1 MEKCLIIGSGPA
13 GYTAAIYASRAGLNP
28 IVIAGNDPGGQL
40 TTTNEIENYPGFESI
55 NGFDLMDLMKNQA
68 EKLGTRIVG
77 GCVTSVDFSQKPFK
91 VIVDENNIY
100 ESQTVI
106 IATGATAKYTGLPSE
121 QTYKGVGVSAC
132 AVCDGFFFKKKDVVV
147 VGGGDTAA
155 GDALYLSKIC
165 NKVYLVV
172 RKPYMRA
179 SRILQERIVQTP
191 NIELLTEHVVSEI
204 YGNGK
209 VEGVKLK
216 YRVGQ
221 PNEVTKDISV
231 SGYFA
236 AVGRSPQTEIF
247 APYISTDA
255 SGYIITQGN
264 SAKTNVEGVFA
275 CGDCA
280 DPVYRQAVV
289 AAGTGCRA
297 ALDAESYLSQL

>member
-28 IVIAGNDPGGQL
+28 IIIAGNEPGGQL
-40 TTTNEIENYPGFESI
+40 TTTNEIENYPGFESV

-68 EKLGTRIVG
+68 EKLGTRIISG
-77 GCVTSVDFSQKPFK
+77 SVTSVDFSQKPLK
-91 VIVDENNIY
+91 VTVENNTVY
-100 ESQTVI
+100 ECSTVI

-132 AVCDGFFFKKKDVVV
+132 AVCDGFFFKKKDVIV

-165 NKVYLVV
+165 NKVYLAV
-172 RKPYMRA
+172 RKPYLRA
-179 SRILQERIVQTP
+179 SEILQKRLAETP
-191 NIELLTEHVVSEI
+191 NIEILTEHIVTEI
-204 YGNGK
+204 FGNGK
-209 VEGVKLK
+209 VEGVNLK
-216 YRVGQ
+216 FRNGLPDEQ
-221 PNEVTKDISV
+221 SKTLPV

-236 AVGRSPQTEIF
+236 AVGRLPQTAIF
-247 APYISTDA
+247 SQYIKTDET
-255 SGYIITQGN
+255 GYIITNGLNTQ
-264 SAKTNVEGVFA
+264 TNVEGVFA

-289 AAGTGCRA
+289 AAGSGCKA
-297 ALDAESYLSQL
+297 ALDAEAYLAKL